1 MNFFKRA
8 WLVTKA
14 KKGRTGLLILVTS
27 AILIFVLAGLT
38 IKNAANSAVES
49 AKSKAGATVTLSVNR
64 EAMMKAFKPD
74 SENSS
79 DSSEASDDNSDDGS
93 AVTSIDL
100 ATAKSI
106 AEKDDVASYLF
117 TTTTTATAGDG
128 ISAISISAIST
139 SSSSDDTSDS
149 TSTDS
154 NQPDRGGMMASG
166 DFTIT
171 GVNSTDYVADF
182 TSGASEIKKGV
193 GITSDTADNSAV
205 ISSDLADENDLSVG
219 DTFTVSTT
227 VDDTETSYTLTVVG
241 IYDKSSTTTT
251 VQMMSKASNPQ
262 NNIYT
267 NLTTANTM
275 KGETDTLDSAI
286 YTLSN
291 PKNMDAF
298 VKEIKSDIDTDS
310 YSETSSDEIY
320 EQMLSPL
327 NNISSIAQNIV
338 ILVAIAGAVILT
350 LIIILSIRER
360 RYEIGVLMSLGENR
374 LKIIGPFFTELLMVT
389 VISLVIDSFAGNF
402 VGNALGNQ
410 LLSSS
415 TSTEQTTQNAGPGAG
430 GPGQDT
436 KSSDSNADT
445 NSNQKPSAPGNGGGR
460 GMGNMVA
467 MATSSS
473 QEIDDLDIKL
483 TGTDVA
489 KLGGIALLI
498 SFISTILAS
507 IGIIRMKPKDILTS
521 N

>member
-79 DSSEASDDNSDDGS
+79 DSSESSGDSSDDSS
-93 AVTSIDL
+93 AVTSVDL

-128 ISAISISAIST
+128 ISAIST
-139 SSSSDDTSDS
+139 SSSSDDASDS
-149 TSTDS
+149 ASTDS

-182 TSGASEIKKGV
+182 TSGTSEIKKGV

-241 IYDKSSTTTT
+241 IYDNSSTATTA
-251 VQMMSKASNPQ
+251 QMMSNASNPQ

-275 KGETDTLDSAI
+275 KGETDTLDSAV

-310 YSETSSDEIY
+310 YSVTSSDEIY

-338 ILVAIAGAVILT
+338 ILVAVAGAVILT
-350 LIIILSIRER
+350 LIVILSIRER

-374 LKIIGPFFTELLMVT
+374 LKIIGQFFTELLMVT
-389 VISLVIDSFAGNF
+389 VVSLVIASFAGNF

-430 GPGQDT
+430 GPGQGT
-436 KSSDSNADT
+436 KSSDSNTDT

-498 SFISTILAS
+498 SFVSTILAS

>member
-79 DSSEASDDNSDDGS
+79 DSSESSDDSSDDSS
-93 AVTSIDL
+93 AVTSVDL

-128 ISAISISAIST
+128 ISAIST
-139 SSSSDDTSDS
+139 SSSSDDASDS
-149 TSTDS
+149 ASTDS

-182 TSGASEIKKGV
+182 TSGTSEIKKGV

-241 IYDKSSTTTT
+241 IYDNSSTATTA
-251 VQMMSKASNPQ
+251 QMMSNASNPQ

-275 KGETDTLDSAI
+275 KGENDTLDSAV

-310 YSETSSDEIY
+310 YSVTSSDEIY

-338 ILVAIAGAVILT
+338 ILVAVAGAVILT
-350 LIIILSIRER
+350 LIVILSIRER

-374 LKIIGPFFTELLMVT
+374 LKIIGQFFTELLMVT
-389 VISLVIDSFAGNF
+389 VVSLVIASFAGNF

-410 LLSSS
+410 LLSS

-436 KSSDSNADT
+436 KSSDSNTDT

-498 SFISTILAS
+498 SFVSTILAS

>member
-79 DSSEASDDNSDDGS
+79 DSSESSGDSSDDSS
-93 AVTSIDL
+93 AVTSVDF

-128 ISAISISAIST
+128 ISAIST

-182 TSGASEIKKGV
+182 TSGTSEIKKGV

-241 IYDKSSTTTT
+241 IYDNSSTATTA
-251 VQMMSKASNPQ
+251 QMMSNASNPQ

-275 KGETDTLDSAI
+275 KGETDTLDSAV

-310 YSETSSDEIY
+310 YSVTSSDEIY

-338 ILVAIAGAVILT
+338 ILVAVAGAVILT
-350 LIIILSIRER
+350 LIVILSIRER

-374 LKIIGPFFTELLMVT
+374 LKIIGQFFTELLMVT
-389 VISLVIDSFAGNF
+389 VVSLVIASFAGNF

-430 GPGQDT
+430 EPGQDT
-436 KSSDSNADT
+436 KSSDSNTDT

-473 QEIDDLDIKL
+473 QEIDELDIKL

-498 SFISTILAS
+498 SFVSTILAS

>member
-14 KKGRTGLLILVTS
+14 KKGRTGLLVLVTS

-79 DSSEASDDNSDDGS
+79 DSSESSGDSSDDSS
-93 AVTSIDL
+93 AVTSVDL

-128 ISAISISAIST
+128 ISAIST
-139 SSSSDDTSDS
+139 SSSSDDASDS
-149 TSTDS
+149 ASTDS

-182 TSGASEIKKGV
+182 TSGTSEIKKGV

-241 IYDKSSTTTT
+241 IYDNSTTATT
-251 VQMMSKASNPQ
+251 AQMMSNASNPQ

-275 KGETDTLDSAI
+275 KGEIDTLDSAV

-310 YSETSSDEIY
+310 YSVTSSDEIY

-338 ILVAIAGAVILT
+338 ILVAVAGAVILT
-350 LIIILSIRER
+350 LIVILSIRER

-374 LKIIGPFFTELLMVT
+374 LKIIGQFFTELLMVT
-389 VISLVIDSFAGNF
+389 VVSLVIASFAGNF

-430 GPGQDT
+430 GPGQNT
-436 KSSDSNADT
+436 KSSDSNTDT

-498 SFISTILAS
+498 SFVSTILAS

>member
-79 DSSEASDDNSDDGS
+79 DNSESSDDSSDDSS
-93 AVTSIDL
+93 AVTSVDL

-128 ISAISISAIST
+128 ISAIST
-139 SSSSDDTSDS
+139 SSSSDDTNDS
-149 TSTDS
+149 ASTDS

-182 TSGASEIKKGV
+182 TSGTSEIKKGV
-193 GITSDTADNSAV
+193 GITNDTADKSAV

-227 VDDTETSYTLTVVG
+227 VDDAETSYTLTVVG
-241 IYDKSSTTTT
+241 IYDNSSTATTA
-251 VQMMSKASNPQ
+251 QMMSNASNPQ

-275 KGETDTLDSAI
+275 KGETDTLDSAV

-291 PKNMDAF
+291 PKNMDTF

-310 YSETSSDEIY
+310 YSVTSSDEIY

-338 ILVAIAGAVILT
+338 ILVAVAGAVILT
-350 LIIILSIRER
+350 LIVILSIRER

-374 LKIIGPFFTELLMVT
+374 LKIIGQFFTELLMVT
-389 VISLVIDSFAGNF
+389 VVSLVIASFAGNF

-436 KSSDSNADT
+436 KSSDSNTDT

-498 SFISTILAS
+498 SFVSTILAS

>member
-14 KKGRTGLLILVTS
+14 KKGRTGLLVLVTS

-79 DSSEASDDNSDDGS
+79 DSSESSGDSSDDSS
-93 AVTSIDL
+93 AVTSVDL

-128 ISAISISAIST
+128 ISAIST
-139 SSSSDDTSDS
+139 SSSSDDTSDNA
-149 TSTDS
+149 STDS

-182 TSGASEIKKGV
+182 TSGTSEIKKGV

-241 IYDKSSTTTT
+241 IYDNSSTATTA
-251 VQMMSKASNPQ
+251 QMMSNASNPQ

-275 KGETDTLDSAI
+275 KGETNTLDSAV

-310 YSETSSDEIY
+310 YSVTSSDEIY

-338 ILVAIAGAVILT
+338 ILVAVAGAVILT
-350 LIIILSIRER
+350 LIVILSIRER

-374 LKIIGPFFTELLMVT
+374 LKIIGQFFTELLMVT
-389 VISLVIDSFAGNF
+389 VVSLVIASFAGNF

-415 TSTEQTTQNAGPGAG
+415 ISTEQTTQNAGPGAG

-436 KSSDSNADT
+436 KSSDSNTDT

-498 SFISTILAS
+498 SFVSTILAS

>member
-14 KKGRTGLLILVTS
+14 KKGRTGLLVLVTS

-64 EAMMKAFKPD
+64 EVMMKAFKPD

-79 DSSEASDDNSDDGS
+79 DSSESSGDSSDDSS
-93 AVTSIDL
+93 AVTSVDL

-128 ISAISISAIST
+128 ISAIST
-139 SSSSDDTSDS
+139 SSSSDDASDS
-149 TSTDS
+149 ASTDS

-182 TSGASEIKKGV
+182 TSGTSEIKKGV

-241 IYDKSSTTTT
+241 IYDNSSTATTA
-251 VQMMSKASNPQ
+251 QMMSNASNPQ

-275 KGETDTLDSAI
+275 KGEADTLDSAV

-310 YSETSSDEIY
+310 YSVTSSDEIY

-338 ILVAIAGAVILT
+338 ILVAVAGAVILT
-350 LIIILSIRER
+350 LIVILSIRER

-374 LKIIGPFFTELLMVT
+374 LKIIGQFFTELLMVT
-389 VISLVIDSFAGNF
+389 VVSLVIASFAGNF

-430 GPGQDT
+430 GPGQNT
-436 KSSDSNADT
+436 KSSSNTDT

-498 SFISTILAS
+498 SFVSTILAS

>member
-14 KKGRTGLLILVTS
+14 KKGRTGLLVLVTS

-79 DSSEASDDNSDDGS
+79 DSSESSGDSSSDDSS
-93 AVTSIDL
+93 AVTSVDL

-106 AEKDDVASYLF
+106 AEKSGVSSYLF
-117 TTTTTATAGDG
+117 TTTTTANAGDG
-128 ISAISISAIST
+128 ISAIST
-139 SSSSDDTSDS
+139 SSSSDDSSDNAS
-149 TSTDS
+149 QNGNHPENHGT
-154 NQPDRGGMMASG
+154 MMASG

-171 GVNSTDYVADF
+171 GVNTTDNVSDF
-182 TSGASEIKKGV
+182 TSGTSEIKKGV
-193 GITSDTADNSAV
+193 GITSETADNSAL
-205 ISSDLADENDLSVG
+205 ISSDLASENNLSVG
-219 DTFTVSTT
+219 DTFTVTTT
-227 VDDTETSYTLTVVG
+227 VDSTETNYTLTVIG
-241 IYDKSSTTTT
+241 IYDNSSTATTA
-251 VQMMSKASNPQ
+251 QMMSNASNPQ

-267 NLTTANTM
+267 TLTTANTM
-275 KGETDTLDSAI
+275 KGETDKLDSAV

-291 PKNMDAF
+291 PEKMNSF
-298 VKEIKSDIDTDS
+298 VKEVKSEIDTDT
-310 YSETSSDEIY
+310 YSVTSSDEIY

-350 LIIILSIRER
+350 LIVILSIRER

-374 LKIIGPFFTELLMVT
+374 LKIIGQFFTELFMVT
-389 VISLVIDSFAGNF
+389 IVSLVIASFAGNF

-415 TSTEQTTQNAGPGAG
+415 TQTQQTTNQGPNGG
-430 GPGQDT
+430 GPGQE
-436 KSSDSNADT
+436 T
-445 NSNQKPSAPGNGGGR
+445 NSSNDDNKQNDSKPQNDKPSGGGF
-460 GMGNMVA
+460 GNMMS
-467 MATSSS
+467 MATTSPK
-473 QEIDDLDIKL
+473 EIDNLDIKL

-498 SFISTILAS
+498 SFVSTILAS
-507 IGIIRMKPKDILTS
+507 IGIIRMKPKDILSS

>member
-14 KKGRTGLLILVTS
+14 KKGRTGLLVLVTS

-79 DSSEASDDNSDDGS
+79 DSSESSGDSSDDSS
-93 AVTSIDL
+93 AVTSVDL

-128 ISAISISAIST
+128 ISAIST

-149 TSTDS
+149 ASTDS

-182 TSGASEIKKGV
+182 TSGTSEIKKGV

-241 IYDKSSTTTT
+241 IYDNSSTATTA
-251 VQMMSKASNPQ
+251 QMMSNASNPQ

-275 KGETDTLDSAI
+275 KGETDTLDSAV

-310 YSETSSDEIY
+310 YSVTSSDEIY

-338 ILVAIAGAVILT
+338 ILVAVAGAVILT
-350 LIIILSIRER
+350 LIVILSIRER

-374 LKIIGPFFTELLMVT
+374 LKIIGQFFTELLMVT
-389 VISLVIDSFAGNF
+389 VVSLVIASFAGNF

-430 GPGQDT
+430 GPEKDT
-436 KSSDSNADT
+436 KSSNSNTDT
-445 NSNQKPSAPGNGGGR
+445 NSIQKPSAPGNGGGR

-473 QEIDDLDIKL
+473 QEIDELDIKL

-498 SFISTILAS
+498 SFVSTILAS

>member
-1 MNFFKRA
+1 M
-8 WLVTKA
+8 TKA

-128 ISAISISAIST
+128 ISAISIS
-139 SSSSDDTSDS
+139 SSSDDTSDS

-219 DTFTVSTT
+219 DIFTVSTT

-241 IYDKSSTTTT
+241 IYDNSSTATT
-251 VQMMSKASNPQ
+251 VQMMSNASNPQ
-262 NNIYT
+262 SNIYT

-310 YSETSSDEIY
+310 YSVTSNDEIY

-374 LKIIGPFFTELLMVT
+374 LKIIGQFFTELLMVT
-389 VISLVIDSFAGNF
+389 VVSLAIASFAGNF

-415 TSTEQTTQNAGPGAG
+415 TSTKQTTQNAGPGAG

-436 KSSDSNADT
+436 KSSDSNTDT
-445 NSNQKPSAPGNGGGR
+445 NSNQKQFAPGNGGGR

-498 SFISTILAS
+498 SFVSTILAS

>member
-1 MNFFKRA
+1 MNFIKRA
-8 WLVTKA
+8 WLATKA
-14 KKGRTGLLILVTS
+14 KKGRTALLILVTS

-38 IKNAANSAVES
+38 IKNAADSAVES
-49 AKSKAGATVTLSVNR
+49 AKSEAGATVTLSVNR
-64 EAMMKAFKPD
+64 EAMMKAFNPD
-74 SENSS
+74 S
-79 DSSEASDDNSDDGS
+79 DSSSVDSSDDSS
-93 AVTSIDL
+93 ATTSVDL

-106 AEKDDVASYLF
+106 AEKDGVASYLF
-117 TTTTTATAGDG
+117 TTTTTATAGDD
-128 ISAISISAIST
+128 ISAIST
-139 SSSSDDTSDS
+139 SSLTSSDDSDS
-149 TSTDS
+149 SSDDSDSSSDDSSDS
-154 NQPDRGGMMASG
+154 NQPSGRGGMEMTSG

-171 GVNSTDYVADF
+171 GVNSTDYVSDF
-182 TSGASEIKKGV
+182 TSGTSEITDGV

-205 ISSDLADENDLSVG
+205 ISSDLADANDLSVG
-219 DTFTVSTT
+219 DTFTVTTT

-241 IYDKSSTTTT
+241 IYENSSTATTA
-251 VQMMSKASNPQ
+251 QMMSNASNPQ

-267 NLTTANTM
+267 NLTTADTM
-275 KGETDTLDSAI
+275 KGETDTLDSAV

-291 PKNMDAF
+291 PEDMDDF
-298 VKEIKSDIDTDS
+298 VDEVESEIDTDS
-310 YSETSSDEIY
+310 YSVTSSDEIY

-350 LIIILSIRER
+350 LIVILSIRER

-374 LKIIGPFFTELLMVT
+374 IKIIGQFFMELFMVT
-389 VISLVIDSFAGNF
+389 VVSLIIASFAGNF

-415 TSTEQTTQNAGPGAG
+415 TSTEQTTQTSGQNGG

-436 KSSDSNADT
+436 NSSDSN
-445 NSNQKPSAPGNGGGR
+445 NSDSGQKSGAPGGG
-460 GMGNMVA
+460 GMGNMVS
-467 MATSSS
+467 MATSST

-498 SFISTILAS
+498 SFVSTILAS
-507 IGIIRMKPKDILTS
+507 IGIIRMKPKDILSS

>member
-14 KKGRTGLLILVTS
+14 KKGRTGLLVLVTS

-79 DSSEASDDNSDDGS
+79 DSSESSGDSSDDSS
-93 AVTSIDL
+93 AVTSVDL

-128 ISAISISAIST
+128 ISAIST
-139 SSSSDDTSDS
+139 SSSSDDASDNA
-149 TSTDS
+149 STDS

-182 TSGASEIKKGV
+182 TSGTSEIKKGV

-241 IYDKSSTTTT
+241 IYDNSSTATTA
-251 VQMMSKASNPQ
+251 QMMSNASNPQ

-275 KGETDTLDSAI
+275 KGETDTLDSAV

-310 YSETSSDEIY
+310 YSVTSSDEIY

-338 ILVAIAGAVILT
+338 ILVAVAGAVILT
-350 LIIILSIRER
+350 LIVILSIRER

-374 LKIIGPFFTELLMVT
+374 LKIIGQFFTELLMVT
-389 VISLVIDSFAGNF
+389 VVSLVIASFAGNF

-430 GPGQDT
+430 GPGEDT
-436 KSSDSNADT
+436 KSSDSNTDA
-445 NSNQKPSAPGNGGGR
+445 NSNQKPSAPGNSGGR

-498 SFISTILAS
+498 SFVSTILAS

>member
-14 KKGRTGLLILVTS
+14 KKGRTGLLVLVTS

-79 DSSEASDDNSDDGS
+79 DSNESSGDSSDDSS
-93 AVTSIDL
+93 AVTSVDL

-128 ISAISISAIST
+128 ISAIST

-149 TSTDS
+149 ASTDS

-182 TSGASEIKKGV
+182 TSGTSEIKKGV

-241 IYDKSSTTTT
+241 IYDNSSTATTA
-251 VQMMSKASNPQ
+251 QMMSNASNPQ

-298 VKEIKSDIDTDS
+298 VKEIKSDIDIDS
-310 YSETSSDEIY
+310 YSVTSSDEIY

-338 ILVAIAGAVILT
+338 ILVAVAGAVILT
-350 LIIILSIRER
+350 LIVILSIRER

-374 LKIIGPFFTELLMVT
+374 LKIIGQFFTELLMVT
-389 VISLVIDSFAGNF
+389 VVSLVIASFAGNF

-436 KSSDSNADT
+436 KSSDSNTDT

-498 SFISTILAS
+498 SFVSTILAS

>member
-128 ISAISISAIST
+128 ISAISIS
-139 SSSSDDTSDS
+139 SSSDDTSDS

-241 IYDKSSTTTT
+241 IYDKSSTATT

-310 YSETSSDEIY
+310 YSVTSSDEIY

-374 LKIIGPFFTELLMVT
+374 LKIIGQFFTELLMVT
-389 VISLVIDSFAGNF
+389 VVSLAIASFAGNF

-445 NSNQKPSAPGNGGGR
+445 NSNQKQFAPGNGGGR

-498 SFISTILAS
+498 SFVSTILAS

>member
-14 KKGRTGLLILVTS
+14 KKGRTGLLVLVTS

-79 DSSEASDDNSDDGS
+79 DSSESSDDSSDDSS
-93 AVTSIDL
+93 AVTSVDL

-117 TTTTTATAGDG
+117 TTTTTAAAGVG
-128 ISAISISAIST
+128 ISAIST
-139 SSSSDDTSDS
+139 SSSSDDASDS
-149 TSTDS
+149 ASTDS

-182 TSGASEIKKGV
+182 TSGTSEIKKGV
-193 GITSDTADNSAV
+193 GITSDTADKSAV

-241 IYDKSSTTTT
+241 IYDNSSTATTA
-251 VQMMSKASNPQ
+251 QMMSNASNPQ

-275 KGETDTLDSAI
+275 KGETDTLDSAVYI
-286 YTLSN
+286 LSN

-298 VKEIKSDIDTDS
+298 VKEIKSDIDTNS
-310 YSETSSDEIY
+310 YSVTSSDEIY

-338 ILVAIAGAVILT
+338 ILVAVAGAVILT
-350 LIIILSIRER
+350 LIVILSIRER

-374 LKIIGPFFTELLMVT
+374 LKIIGQFFTELLMVT
-389 VISLVIDSFAGNF
+389 VVSLVIASFAGNF

-436 KSSDSNADT
+436 KSSNSNTDT
-445 NSNQKPSAPGNGGGR
+445 NSIQKPSAPGNGGGR

-498 SFISTILAS
+498 LFVSTILAS

>member
-1 MNFFKRA
+1 MNFIKRA
-8 WLVTKA
+8 WLATKA
-14 KKGRTGLLILVTS
+14 KKGRTALLILVTS

-38 IKNAANSAVES
+38 IKNAADSAVES
-49 AKSKAGATVTLSVNR
+49 AKSEAGATVTLSVNR
-64 EAMMKAFKPD
+64 EAMMKAFNPD
-74 SENSS
+74 S
-79 DSSEASDDNSDDGS
+79 DSSSDDSSDDSS
-93 AVTSIDL
+93 ATTSVDL

-106 AEKDDVASYLF
+106 AEKDGVASYLF

-128 ISAISISAIST
+128 ITAIST
-139 SSSSDDTSDS
+139 SSSSSSSDDSSSDDS
-149 TSTDS
+149 SDS
-154 NQPDRGGMMASG
+154 NQPSGHGGMEMTSG

-171 GVNSTDYVADF
+171 GVNSTDNVSDF
-182 TSGASEIKKGV
+182 TSGTSEITDGV

-205 ISSDLADENDLSVG
+205 ISSDLADANSLSVG
-219 DTFTVSTT
+219 DTFTVTTT
-227 VDDTETSYTLTVVG
+227 VNDTETSYTLTVVG
-241 IYDKSSTTTT
+241 IYENSSTATTA
-251 VQMMSKASNPQ
+251 QMMSNASNPQ

-267 NLTTANTM
+267 NLTTADTM
-275 KGETDTLDSAI
+275 KGETDTLDSAV

-291 PKNMDAF
+291 PEDLDDF
-298 VKEIKSDIDTDS
+298 VDEVESEIDTDT
-310 YSETSSDEIY
+310 YSVTSSDEIY

-350 LIIILSIRER
+350 LIVILSIRER

-374 LKIIGPFFTELLMVT
+374 IKIIGQFFMELFMVT
-389 VISLVIDSFAGNF
+389 VVSLIIASFAGNF

-415 TSTEQTTQNAGPGAG
+415 TSTEQTTKNSGQNGG

-436 KSSDSNADT
+436 NSSDSSNSDSSQKAD
-445 NSNQKPSAPGNGGGR
+445 APGGGGGR
-460 GMGNMVA
+460 GGMGNMVS
-467 MATSSS
+467 MATSST

-498 SFISTILAS
+498 SFVSTILAS
-507 IGIIRMKPKDILTS
+507 IGIIRMKPKDILSS

>member
-14 KKGRTGLLILVTS
+14 KKGRTGLLVLVTS

-64 EAMMKAFKPD
+64 EAMMKTFKPD

-79 DSSEASDDNSDDGS
+79 DSSESSGDSSDDSS
-93 AVTSIDL
+93 AVTSVDL

-128 ISAISISAIST
+128 ISAIST

-149 TSTDS
+149 ASTDS

-182 TSGASEIKKGV
+182 TSGTSEIKKGV

-241 IYDKSSTTTT
+241 IYDNSSTATTA
-251 VQMMSKASNPQ
+251 QMMSNASNPQ

-298 VKEIKSDIDTDS
+298 VKEIKSDIGTDS
-310 YSETSSDEIY
+310 YSVTSSDEIY

-338 ILVAIAGAVILT
+338 ILVAVAGAVILT
-350 LIIILSIRER
+350 LIVILSIRER

-374 LKIIGPFFTELLMVT
+374 LKIIGQFFTELLMVT
-389 VISLVIDSFAGNF
+389 VVSLVIASFAGNF

-430 GPGQDT
+430 GPGKDT
-436 KSSDSNADT
+436 KSSNSNTDT
-445 NSNQKPSAPGNGGGR
+445 NSIQKPSAPGNGGGR

-498 SFISTILAS
+498 SFVSTILAS

>member
-14 KKGRTGLLILVTS
+14 KKGRTGLLVLVTS

-79 DSSEASDDNSDDGS
+79 DSSESSGDSSDDSS
-93 AVTSIDL
+93 AVTSVEL

-128 ISAISISAIST
+128 ISAIST

-149 TSTDS
+149 ASTDS

-182 TSGASEIKKGV
+182 TSGTSEIKKGV

-241 IYDKSSTTTT
+241 IYDNSSTATTA
-251 VQMMSKASNPQ
+251 QMMSNASNPQ

-275 KGETDTLDSAI
+275 KGETDTLDSAV

-310 YSETSSDEIY
+310 YSVTSSDGIY

-338 ILVAIAGAVILT
+338 ILVAVAGAVILT
-350 LIIILSIRER
+350 LIVILSIRER
-360 RYEIGVLMSLGENR
+360 RYEVGVLMSLGENR
-374 LKIIGPFFTELLMVT
+374 LKIIGQFFTELLMVT
-389 VISLVIDSFAGNF
+389 VVSLFIASFAGNF
-402 VGNALGNQ
+402 VGNAIGNQ

-430 GPGQDT
+430 GPGQNT
-436 KSSDSNADT
+436 KSSDSNTDT
-445 NSNQKPSAPGNGGGR
+445 NSNQKPSTPGNGGGR

-498 SFISTILAS
+498 SFVSTILAS